1 MNLNAWTIKW
11 VIWYGITNWW
21 VIAYQVLKNDISN
34 EKQQLVQTMLPFL
47 TYENM
52 QKKLKAIHEIS
63 INLALNDNLK
73 GEQIFLTQDK
83 KGHVGSERYPKDS
96 KYSCGCYQKD
106 RYKGIAE

>member
-1 MNLNAWTIKW
+1 M
-11 VIWYGITNWW
+11 
-21 VIAYQVLKNDISN
+21 KNDISN
-34 EKQQLVQTMLPFL
+34 EKQQLVQAMLPFL

-96 KYSCGCYQKD
+96 KYSRGRYQKD